1 MLEVQYSQ
9 ARACFL
15 FLFGELPCTPIACE
29 WEMSGSIPR
38 LEYFGLAA
46 GKRFPT
52 NEQSDTLYQKEVMG

>member
-1 MLEVQYSQ
+1 
-9 ARACFL
+9 
-15 FLFGELPCTPIACE
+15 
-29 WEMSGSIPR
+29 MSGSIPR